1 MTAPAAAANP
11 LPGKRDGRQRLICRS
26 SAPFFHLLIPYS
38 PLSTP
43 LKLRMGLGYLRPS
56 LTFALTMGVDL
67 LIQLGIFV
75 GSIVGLLW
83 ASDKFVEAA
92 ERIGLSLGISPF
104 IIGVTIVAF
113 GTSLPEL
120 ATSIVAVLDG
130 TPEIVVGNVVGSN
143 ITNIALVLGLTA
155 VVVKNIDLEYNLWH
169 IDIPFLWGSAF
180 LLYFGVFD
188 GKLTL
193 YEAFLF
199 LGGIAIFLAYSLKD
213 QDRPDK
219 EDRPRA
225 SWKDYVL
232 LVVAGGIVSLSASLV
247 IGAITEISTLLNI
260 APSVIALSA
269 VAIGTSLPEVAV
281 SLAAARKGKASIAV
295 GNALGSNV
303 FNTFIVMA
311 IPRFF
316 GELTIPEDII
326 TTYLPLMIVMTILLG
341 VMSNNRKITR
351 WEGLVLLLFYLWYF
365 GVIIEQAAV

>member
-1 MTAPAAAANP
+1 M
-11 LPGKRDGRQRLICRS
+11 DI
-26 SAPFFHLLIPYS
+26 LLLQS
-38 PLSTP
+38 
-43 LKLRMGLGYLRPS
+43 
-56 LTFALTMGVDL
+56 
-67 LIQLGIFV
+67 GIFIV
-75 GSIVGLLW
+75 SIAALLW

-92 ERIGLSLGISPF
+92 ENIGLSLGISPF

-130 TPEIVVGNVVGSN
+130 TPEIVIGNVVGSN

-180 LLYFGVFD
+180 LLYFAVMD
-188 GKLTL
+188 GNLSM

-199 LGGIAIFLAYSLKD
+199 LGGVAIFLAYSLKD

-219 EDRPRA
+219 KDRPSA
-225 SWKDYVL
+225 SWKDYLFL
-232 LVVAGGIVSLSASLV
+232 LGSGAIVSFSASYV
-247 IGAITEISTLLNI
+247 ISAITAISVILNI
-260 APSVIALSA
+260 APTVIALSA
-269 VAIGTSLPEVAV
+269 VAVGTSLPEVAV

-295 GNALGSNV
+295 GNVLGSNI

-311 IPRFF
+311 VPRFF
-316 GELTIPEDII
+316 GKLSIPDDII
-326 TTYLPLMIVMTILLG
+326 GIYLPLMIAMTILLG

-351 WEGLVLLLFYLWYF
+351 WEGLVLILFYFWYF
-365 GVIIEQAAV
+365 GVIVENSGA

>member
-1 MTAPAAAANP
+1 MELLVQFAIFAASIAV
-11 LPGKRDGRQRLICRS
+11 
-26 SAPFFHLLIPYS
+26 LLY
-38 PLSTP
+38 
-43 LKLRMGLGYLRPS
+43 
-56 LTFALTMGVDL
+56 
-67 LIQLGIFV
+67 
-75 GSIVGLLW
+75 

-120 ATSIVAVLDG
+120 ATSIVAVMDG
-130 TPEIVVGNVVGSN
+130 TPEIVIGNVVGSN

-180 LLYFGVFD
+180 LLYFVVMD
-188 GKLTL
+188 GHVS
-193 YEAFLF
+193 YFEAGLF
-199 LGGIAIFLAYSLKD
+199 LAGIAIFLAYSLKG

-219 EDRPRA
+219 EDRPT
-225 SWKDYVL
+225 SGWKDYLFLVL
-232 LVVAGGIVSLSASLV
+232 GGAFVSLSASKV
-247 IGAITEISTLLNI
+247 IDAITEISVILDI
-260 APSVIALSA
+260 APTVIALSA

-281 SLAAARKGKASIAV
+281 SLQAARKGKASIAV
-295 GNALGSNV
+295 GNALGSNI

-316 GELTIPEDII
+316 GPLVIPDNII
-326 TTYLPLMIVMTILLG
+326 TVYLPLMIVMTILLG

-351 WEGLVLLLFYLWYF
+351 WEGMVLLLFYLWYF
-365 GVIIEQAAV
+365 GVIVETALAE

>member
-1 MTAPAAAANP
+1 M
-11 LPGKRDGRQRLICRS
+11 DV
-26 SAPFFHLLIPYS
+26 LLQ
-38 PLSTP
+38 
-43 LKLRMGLGYLRPS
+43 
-56 LTFALTMGVDL
+56 V
-67 LIQLGIFV
+67 GIFA
-75 GSIVGLLW
+75 GSIALLLF

-120 ATSIVAVLDG
+120 ATSVVAVMDG
-130 TPEIVVGNVVGSN
+130 TPEIVIGNVVGSN

-180 LLYFGVFD
+180 LLYFAVMD
-188 GKLTL
+188 GNLSI
-193 YEAFLF
+193 YEAILF
-199 LGGIAIFLAYSLKD
+199 LGGIGIFLAYSLKG
-213 QDRPDK
+213 QERPDK
-219 EDRPRA
+219 KDRPT
-225 SWKDYVL
+225 SNWKDYVFMIL
-232 LVVAGGIVSLSASLV
+232 GGLFVSLSATWV
-247 IGAITEISTLLNI
+247 IGAITEISLLLNI
-260 APSVIALSA
+260 APTVIALSA

-295 GNALGSNV
+295 GNALGSNI

-316 GELTIPEDII
+316 GKLEFPADII
-326 TTYLPLMIVMTILLG
+326 DIYLPLMIVMTILLG

-351 WEGLVLLLFYLWYF
+351 WEGMVLLLFYLWYF
-365 GVIIEQAAV
+365 GAIVENAGA

>member
-1 MTAPAAAANP
+1 M
-11 LPGKRDGRQRLICRS
+11 
-26 SAPFFHLLIPYS
+26 
-38 PLSTP
+38 
-43 LKLRMGLGYLRPS
+43 
-56 LTFALTMGVDL
+56 DL
-67 LIQLGIFV
+67 LLQFGIFA
-75 GSIVGLLW
+75 GSIALLLF

-130 TPEIVVGNVVGSN
+130 TPEIVIGNVVGSN

-180 LLYFGVFD
+180 LLYFSVMD
-188 GKLTL
+188 GDLTL
-193 YEAFLF
+193 YEACLF
-199 LGGIAIFLAYSLKD
+199 LAGIAIFLAYSLKG
-213 QDRPDK
+213 QERPDK
-219 EDRPRA
+219 KDRPTS
-225 SWKDYVL
+225 SWQDYLYLVL
-232 LVVAGGIVSLSASLV
+232 GGLFVSLSATWV
-247 IGAITEISTLLNI
+247 IGAITEISLMLDI
-260 APSVIALSA
+260 APTVIALSA

-295 GNALGSNV
+295 GNALGSNI

-316 GELTIPEDII
+316 GELEIPGNII
-326 TTYLPLMIVMTILLG
+326 SIYMPLMIVMTILLG

-351 WEGLVLLLFYLWYF
+351 WEGLVLILFYLWYF
-365 GVIIEQAAV
+365 GVIVENAGA